1 MIRKFVPDLKSFET
15 INLTGNYDADS
26 QKIEIDGQ
34 IPQLLYGENTIENG
48 VLK

>member
-48 VLK
+48 V